1 MRRSPIRTVL
11 AAAAAAA
18 VAVTLWSAAA
28 AADSG
33 EGQQTFAPP
42 GPFCCT
48 E

>member
-1 MRRSPIRTVL
+1 MRRSPLRTVL

-28 AADSG
+28 AADSTG
-33 EGQQTFAPP
+33 DQQTFGP